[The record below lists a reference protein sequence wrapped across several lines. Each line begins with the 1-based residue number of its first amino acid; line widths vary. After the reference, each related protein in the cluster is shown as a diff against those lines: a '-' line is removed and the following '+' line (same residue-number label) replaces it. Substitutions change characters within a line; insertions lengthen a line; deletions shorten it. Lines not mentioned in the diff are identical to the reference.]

1 MEEFVNYR
9 SAFFFSFLISLSFL
23 RLSVISSTEAK
34 HEGFSIELIHRDS
47 PKSPFYNPNETPN
60 QRLRNAFRRSINR
73 LNRFD
78 LNFVSSDATQADII
92 PNSGGYLMKVSIGS
106 PPVEILGV
114 ADTGSDLIW
123 TQCSPCLQC
132 FQQDAPLFDPG
143 RSSTYKDIPC
153 LSTQCSSLGKTSC
166 SLLGGKCQYSATYGD
181 RSYSYGNLA
190 IDTVTLSSTTGQS
203 VPFSETIFGC
213 GRANGGTFNRKT
225 TGIVGL
231 GGGSASLITQIG
243 TSTAGKFSYC
253 LVPFFSENSISSK
266 INFGSNGIVSGPGV
280 VSTPLA
286 AKDPKTFYF
295 LTLEAISVGDK
306 RIVFGGSSFGNS
318 EGNIIIDSGTTL
330 TILPEE
336 FNSELLSAVSSFI
349 NAEPVQDPDQDFD
362 LCYAAGSVSQVPEI
376 TIHLTGADV
385 KLSRSNVIL
394 SDGEIA
400 CFIFKGSNGAAIYGN
415 VMQGN
420 FLIGYDTEKQ
430 TVSFKPTDCT
440 KE

>member
-1 MEEFVNYR
+1 MEDFVNYR
-9 SAFFFSFLISLSFL
+9 SALSFSFVISLSFL
-23 RLSVISSTEAK
+23 CLSVVSSREAK

-60 QRLRNAFRRSINR
+60 QRIRNAFRRSINR
-73 LNRFD
+73 LDRFHP
-78 LNFVSSDATQADII
+78 NFVSSDTAQADII
-92 PNSGGYLMKVSIGS
+92 PNSGSYLMNISIGT
-106 PPVEILGV
+106 PPVEILAS

-123 TQCSPCLQC
+123 TQCSPCQRC
-132 FQQDAPLFDPG
+132 YKQDAPLFDPG
-143 RSSTYKDIPC
+143 KSSTYKDTPC
-153 LSTQCSSLGKTSC
+153 SSTQCSSLSKTSC
-166 SLLGGKCQYSATYGD
+166 SPDGKCLYSVSYGD
-181 RSYSYGNLA
+181 NSYSNGNLA
-190 IDTVTLSSTTGQS
+190 IDTVTLTSTTGQS

-213 GRANGGTFNRKT
+213 GLANDGTFNRKT

-231 GGGSASLITQIG
+231 GGGSVSLINQMG

-253 LVPFFSENSISSK
+253 LVPLLSGNSISSK

-318 EGNIIIDSGTTL
+318 EGNILIDSGTTL

-349 NAEPVQDPDQDFD
+349 SAEPVQAPNQNFD
-362 LCYAAGSVSQVPEI
+362 LCYDAGSVSQVPEI
-376 TIHLTGADV
+376 TIHFTGADV
-385 KLSRSNVIL
+385 KLSRSNFIL
-394 SDGEIA
+394 NDDQIA
-400 CFIFKGSNGAAIYGN
+400 CFIFTGSDGPAIYGN
-415 VMQGN
+415 IMQAN